1 MRSKLFF
8 WAISLVVTITVFSQQ
23 SPSYYVLD
31 MVHHNPGE
39 ALTKSA
45 FNNPKFLKKNGYTG
59 QVMNDFTFA
68 HAAITFDKFDA
79 RIFPIGSKERTW
91 VLQAAERVRANIKA
105 AHAAGIKVY
114 YFTDII
120 VLPKT
125 LVNLYHDE
133 ICDANGKISF
143 ERPKTIEIHKLM
155 LQELFATFPD
165 LDGLVIRT
173 GETYL
178 NNVPYHTGNGPITNG
193 EESHSKLLNL
203 LRDEVCVKLNKT
215 IFYRTWSFGGMHDS
229 AAYYL
234 KVTNSIAPHPNL
246 VFSIKHTKGDYH
258 RTFDFNPTLGLGNH
272 KQIVEVQCQREYEGK
287 GAYPNYVMNGVINGF
302 EEHQATSSASF
313 SKSLSAIASNKN
325 FAGIWSWSRGGGW
338 VGPYISNEFW
348 CRLNAFVIAHW
359 GQKTSLSEE
368 AVFNQFM
375 DNEGMIDA
383 SSRKAFRQLCLL
395 SAKAVL
401 AGQASA
407 KYPFKQD
414 WIWWIRDHFLS
425 GSDSLATTTKF
436 PSEGYLY
443 QAFTAYYQQGLL
455 DSVLLEKQ
463 AAVAIWQNIVKL
475 SKQVKLKNKADEQY
489 IKVSSQ
495 YGLLLQQ
502 IITEGWTVMA
512 LGFKG
517 DRTGK
522 YDRVGLTLAIKKY
535 DAAWQ
540 AFRSLK
546 HTNANAATLYQP
558 FAFAYIAPDYHQE
571 QGMDASVN
579 KYRRL
584 MVNDIKSNFKN

>member
-1 MRSKLFF
+1 MMRGNFFLFT
-8 WAISLVVTITVFSQQ
+8 ILLVVTNSVFAQQ
-23 SPSYYVLD
+23 SSAYYVLD
-31 MVHHNPGE
+31 MVHNNPGE
-39 ALTKSA
+39 ALTQSA
-45 FNNPKFLKKNGYTG
+45 FNNPKFLKQHGYTG

-68 HAAITFDKFDA
+68 HAAITFDKFDK
-79 RIFPIGSKERTW
+79 RIFPIGSKERAW
-91 VLQAAERVRANIKA
+91 VMQAADRVRANIKA

-133 ICDANGKISF
+133 ICDASGKISF

-193 EESHSKLLNL
+193 EQSHIKLLNL
-203 LRDEVCVKLNKT
+203 LREEVCVKLNKT

-229 AAYYL
+229 VAYYL
-234 KVTNSIAPHPNL
+234 NVTNSIAPHPNL
-246 VFSIKHTKGDYH
+246 IFSIKHTKGDYH

-272 KQIVEVQCQREYEGK
+272 QQIVEVQCQREYEGK

-302 EEHQATSSASF
+302 EEYQTTNSLSYG
-313 SKSLSAIASNKN
+313 KSLSAIARNKN

-338 VGPYISNEFW
+338 VGPYISNELW
-348 CRLNAFVIAHW
+348 CKLNAFVIAHW
-359 GQKTSLSEE
+359 GQHTALSEE
-368 AVFNQFM
+368 AIFNQFM
-375 DNEGMIDA
+375 DNEGIVDPL
-383 SSRKAFRQLCLL
+383 SRTAFRQLCLL

-401 AGQASA
+401 TGQASA
-407 KYPFKQD
+407 KSPFNQD
-414 WIWWIRDHFLS
+414 WTWWIRDHFLS

-443 QAFTAYYQQGLL
+443 QAFAAYYQQGLL

-463 AAVAIWQNIVKL
+463 AAVIIWQNIVKL
-475 SKQVKLKNKADEQY
+475 SQQISLTNKADEQY
-489 IKVSSQ
+489 IKVSSK

-517 DRTGK
+517 DKTGT
-522 YDRVGLTLAIKKY
+522 YDTVGLQLAIKKY

-540 AFRSLK
+540 AYRALK
-546 HTNANAATLYQP
+546 QTNANAATLYQP
-558 FAFAYIAPDYHQE
+558 FAFAYIAPNYHQQ

-579 KYRRL
+579 KYRKL
-584 MVNDIKSNFKN
+584 VAADSKKGL